1 MITIGNLLAS
11 CRKSDYEL
19 SVERRR
25 GLLEKA
31 EEALLSDAGASRQLV
46 ADARKRF
53 CVTGG
58 FLSDAQEKKLSGIIR
73 SAGVG
78 ANGLRHGH

>member
-1 MITIGNLLAS
+1 MVTIGNLLAS
-11 CRKSDYEL
+11 CRKSEHEL

-31 EEALLSDAGASRQLV
+31 EKALLSDAGSSKQLV

-58 FLSDAQEKKLSGIIR
+58 FLSEAQEKNLSGIIR
-73 SAGVG
+73 SAGVN